1 MSHSEFRVFKG
12 PLQDFDKLKGQ
23 IESFVTTNKV
33 SARSI
38 GIEFIERT
46 KEVLMSLG
54 YAADAY
60 TPVTLNIVNLGMLD
74 LNDTEGIARR
84 MSEAAR
90 QQRNVICHEHCVT
103 DTNEFHM
110 VFMSQAE

>member
-12 PLQDFDKLKGQ
+12 SLSDFNKLKGE
-23 IESFVTTNKV
+23 IESFVNTNKV

-46 KEVLMSLG
+46 KEALMSLG
-54 YAADAY
+54 YAADAHA
-60 TPVTLNIVNLGMLD
+60 PGTLSIVNLGVLD
-74 LNDTEGIARR
+74 LNDTEGIARK
-84 MSEAAR
+84 MSDAAR

-110 VFMSQAE
+110 VFMSQGN